1 VRQNKLKRR
10 WRILLSLLFFG
21 YIFSV
26 SYVSLRESG
35 ILQDAMEKESPFV
48 AEVLLSGVIQSA
60 GGINADDAI
69 ELLQEA
75 FKAEN
80 AKAVI
85 LRLNSPGGS
94 PVQSTRFASVVL
106 TYFVAQTHAQYQLIA
121 PHYYA

>member
-1 VRQNKLKRR
+1 LLLTTTLDIVILAFKETKQSTHYHFPNKT
-10 WRILLSLLFFG
+10 
-21 YIFSV
+21 
-26 SYVSLRESG
+26 
-35 ILQDAMEKESPFV
+35 
-48 AEVLLSGVIQSA
+48 

-94 PVQSTRFASVVL
+94 PVQSSRIYKAINRLKANASVVL